1 MARGDSYQLQG
12 QQGGVYLT
20 GSGATGTALG
30 KFRVIHALS
39 TTVINSFTETNIID
53 SNGAAVTN
61 FTLAAGT
68 QLGGQFKD
76 VALTSG
82 TCICYYA

>member
-12 QQGGVYLT
+12 QQGGVYL
-20 GSGATGTALG
+20 SGAETATGN
-30 KFRVIHALS
+30 FRIIHALT
-39 TTVINSFTETNIID
+39 TTVIAGFGVSNIKNT
-53 SNGAAVTN
+53 SGNNPTSVS
-61 FTLAAGT
+61 LAANT
-68 QLGGQFKD
+68 QLGGQFTD